1 MSTLE
6 SVSGVFLTLLLSGFM
21 ITFVH
26 RVHKTESIS
35 DIPWRIL
42 VPSFSTSIVWLLYAS
57 SIHKVQMVLIGVV
70 YLLSNGWLIIVKH
83 RENSGY
89 ISGSTTTAAV

>member
-1 MSTLE
+1 MMSTLE
-6 SVSGVFLTLLLSGFM
+6 SISGVFLTLLLSGFM

-70 YLLSNGWLIIVKH
+70 YLLSNGWLIIV
-83 RENSGY
+83 
-89 ISGSTTTAAV
+89 